1 MLKKR
6 LICLFTALGLSL
18 CLSGCD
24 KKDNEKTDSKKNS
37 VTTTVTTTTVDST
50 NTEEPDLLLFELN
63 GSKEYTDKYLD
74 ADNKV
79 QLVSFVKYQSLFEG
93 LYLCDLMVL
102 SYDDS
107 HAVVYCEFSE
117 HPDNLYDDVA
127 KETKSVV
134 YKIDRQTK
142 EISDLIELDSQS
154 AYLENKS
161 EGFVISDETDEGL
174 VYTIYDY
181 DLNKLYSFNY
191 QKYDSAFVSEDC
203 RRIYYCFENQL
214 YVYNSNDDTSA
225 ICFDTQD
232 FYITNISGIITKDSN
247 DYILG
252 EIIREDLNRYQAII
266 NTAGEILACY
276 DFELQPFYCNKNL
289 LIAPLVDMTFT
300 KEQYIVGNNENSQF
314 VFEYEYNDEHE
325 SMLFMAI
332 NEDMILVSY
341 DKENTLYLE
350 IYSTINGELTASC
363 NFDYTPMLADPD
375 RVREHFGFT
384 EGDDLSGLDKPYIF
398 ENPFTL
404 KDDTIVIPMT
414 NSLSDKYFV
423 VWELS
428 DSEVSQGIVNVSKY
442 QSGLLENIENVEK
455 ITDLFFP
462 EEYSTDFEELNQK
475 AEVLEDK
482 YGINIRLEA
491 ECGMYG
497 DGYVISPLYDYD
509 TTQKALDTL
518 EKELSK
524 YPDNFFKQISNVTL
538 MKTEFLI
545 AGSISNPIE
554 NTQKSCLLHMTNGS
568 YKLVYDCTSN
578 EGFSSEIHHP
588 ISHMIDSYLEI
599 CPENIYIDMEWMFVN
614 PEDEAYMIE
623 PEALGEE
630 YFYTDCIASGQST
643 SQAYFID
650 RNSIIGSEDR
660 ATIFEAVMSD
670 EVYDIDFNLA
680 PNLKEKLNFYAKYI
694 DLAFDTDGWENVYWK
709 KYI

>member
-18 CLSGCD
+18 CLSGCG
-24 KKDNEKTDSKKNS
+24 KKDNEKADSKKNS
-37 VTTTVTTTTVDST
+37 VTTTVATTTVDST
-50 NTEEPDLLLFELN
+50 NTEEPDLLFFKLN

-79 QLVSFVKYQSLFEG
+79 QLVSFVKYQSLFDG

-107 HAVVYCEFSE
+107 YAVVYCEFSE
-117 HPDNLYDDVA
+117 RPDNLYDDVA
-127 KETKSVV
+127 QETKSVV

-181 DLNKLYSFNY
+181 DLNELYSFNY

-214 YVYNSNDDTSA
+214 YVYNSDDDTSA
-225 ICFDTQD
+225 LCFDTKD

-276 DFELQPFYCNKNL
+276 DSELQPFYCNKNL

-300 KEQYIVGNNENSQF
+300 KEQYIVGNNENSKF

-350 IYSTINGELTASC
+350 IYSTISGELTASC

-384 EGDDLSGLDKPYIF
+384 ESDDLSGLDKPYIF

-414 NSLSDKYFV
+414 NSLGDKYFV

-455 ITDLFFP
+455 ITDLIYP
-462 EEYSTDFEELNQK
+462 KEHSTDFEALNQK
-475 AEVLEDK
+475 VTELEDK

-491 ECGMYG
+491 ECGMYC
-497 DGYVISPLYDYD
+497 DGYIINPLYDYD
-509 TTQKALDTL
+509 ATQIALDTL

-538 MKTEFLI
+538 MKIEFLI

-568 YKLVYDCTSN
+568 YKLIYDCTGN
-578 EGFSSEIHHP
+578 EGFSSEIHRP
-588 ISHMIDSYLEI
+588 ISHMIDSYLEK
-599 CPENIYIDMEWMFVN
+599 CPENIYIDMDWMYVN
-614 PEDEAYMIE
+614 PEDEAYMME
-623 PEALGEE
+623 PDSLGTE
-630 YFYTDCIASGQST
+630 YFYTDCIASGQSP

-650 RNSIIGSEDR
+650 RDSIMGSDDR
-660 ATIFEAVMSD
+660 ATIFEAVMSN
-670 EVYDIDFNLA
+670 EVYEIDFNLA
-680 PNLKEKLNFYAKYI
+680 PKLKEKLNFYAKYI
-694 DLAFDTDGWENVYWK
+694 GLAFDTDGWENIYWE